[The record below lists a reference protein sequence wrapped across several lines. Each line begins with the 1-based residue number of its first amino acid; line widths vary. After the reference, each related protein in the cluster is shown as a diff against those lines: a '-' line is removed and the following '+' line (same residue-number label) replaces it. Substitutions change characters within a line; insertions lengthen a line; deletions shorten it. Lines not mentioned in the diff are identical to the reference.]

1 MTAVLTILIGYAL
14 AASADTDKALKL
26 RYVRMVDGEPVTES
40 TVTTTRT
47 DKGTTY
53 VSVTERGDTKMT
65 LTLRFD
71 KDNRLTDA
79 EAVLQ
84 GDKRIQTA
92 LLTLTPKRAILKRG
106 GTTDVFKAPADPI
119 VTTAPD
125 WSDIFQLVNRYD
137 AKKAGKQEFKG
148 VWFHPTERTLTPTF
162 TIELAGKNLIT
173 VKDKKETLDR
183 YRIQLRSGEYIAWA
197 KPSGLVVKL
206 QQPKGGAV
214 VLEDYEE
221 ATRELK

>member
-1 MTAVLTILIGYAL
+1 MSVVLAVLIGCAV
-14 AASADTDKALKL
+14 APSADTSKPLKL

-40 TVTTTRT
+40 TITTTRT
-47 DKGTTY
+47 GKGTTY
-53 VSVTERGDTKMT
+53 VSVTERGDTQMT

-71 KDNRLTDA
+71 KDNRLTEA

-84 GDKRIQTA
+84 RDKRKQTA
-92 LLTLTPKRAILKRG
+92 LLTLTPKRALLKRG

-137 AKKAGKQEFKG
+137 GKKAGKQEFAG
-148 VWFHPTERTLTPTF
+148 LWFHPTEQTLTPTF
-162 TIELAGKNLIT
+162 TIERVGKNEIT

-183 YRIQLRSGEYIAWA
+183 YRIELRSGEYIAWA

-206 QQPKGGAV
+206 QQKGTV
-214 VLEDYEE
+214 VALDDYEE

>member
-1 MTAVLTILIGYAL
+1 MSVVLSILIGCAL
-14 AASADTDKALKL
+14 APSADTSKSLKL
-26 RYVRMVDGEPVTES
+26 RYVRLVDGELVTES

-53 VSVTERGDTKMT
+53 VSVTERGDTQMT
-65 LTLRFD
+65 LTLRFN

-84 GDKRIQTA
+84 RDKRKQTA
-92 LLTLTPKRAILKRG
+92 LLTLTPKRAMLKRG
-106 GTTDVFKAPADPI
+106 GTTDVFKVAADPI

-137 AKKAGKQEFKG
+137 AKKAGKQEFAG
-148 VWFHPTERTLTPTF
+148 VWFHPTEQTLMPTF
-162 TIELAGKNLIT
+162 TIERVGKNQIT

-183 YRIQLRSGEYIAWA
+183 YRIQLRSGEYTAWA
-197 KPSGLVVKL
+197 NPSGVVVKL
-206 QQPKGGAV
+206 QQKGTV
-214 VLEDYEE
+214 VALEEYEE
-221 ATRELK
+221 ATRELRP